1 MAIRIKL
8 SEKYTA
14 AKQKRIGTYTVTRK
28 WNFVDEKIA
37 RIAEKFDPK
46 GNIYEI
52 SKSVSKPEEL
62 GKINEAETTTGQNR
76 KGIMDLLKKKNTIED
91 IQELETETTIE
102 LRPNPEIAAKLAK
115 QKLAKQKK
123 LKKKK

>member
-14 AKQKRIGTYTVTRK
+14 ANQKRIGTYTVTRK

-52 SKSVSKPEEL
+52 SKAVSKSEEL

-76 KGIMDLLKKKNTIED
+76 KGVMDLLKKKNMVEY
-91 IQELETETTIE
+91 IQEFGKDKSI
-102 LRPNPEIAAKLAK
+102 KD
-115 QKLAKQKK
+115 KK
-123 LKKKK
+123 DKKKK